1 MTTVE
6 VVTGER
12 LVGRLVVGDG
22 LRPVVEFTYD
32 RGWLSAG
39 YPIDPELPLSAA
51 PFVRGDSLFGAFA
64 DAGPDSWGRGL
75 LARSHPDRLLSE
87 ADYLLMVDDT
97 ARQGALR
104 FRDAEGR
111 WCSDRSPVPYV
122 DDLDVLRRAAHAAEE
137 ERGEPPRVIVAAGG
151 GTGGAR
157 PKAVLRD
164 DGALWIA
171 KFGSRHD
178 TIETEEAEHAVAVLG
193 RRAGLTMSETRLV
206 HDLAEPVLLSRRF
219 DRTGTERHAF
229 LSARTLLRAVVDPGR
244 ETFDYLEL
252 ADVLPEL
259 SARPTAD
266 LRELWRRVAFG
277 CLVQNTD
284 DHMRNH
290 AFVRV
295 GDGWRLSPAFDVN
308 TDPGLGLTSATSV
321 DGEAGPGKLEA
332 LVRSADY
339 FRLTEPAARTLLAEL
354 AEAVASSLDG
364 VLASFASTRTAERL
378 REIISARVGEAR

>member
-1 MTTVE
+1 MC
-6 VVTGER
+6 ER
-12 LVGRLVVGDG
+12 ERERESNAALL
-22 LRPVVEFTYD
+22 LLLLSHYD
-32 RGWLSAG
+32 DRW
-39 YPIDPELPLSAA
+39 
-51 PFVRGDSLFGAFA
+51 R
-64 DAGPDSWGRGL
+64 WGRSL
-75 LARSHPDRLLSE
+75 CKLLS
-87 ADYLLMVDDT
+87 
-97 ARQGALR
+97 
-104 FRDAEGR
+104 
-111 WCSDRSPVPYV
+111 
-122 DDLDVLRRAAHAAEE
+122 
-137 ERGEPPRVIVAAGG
+137 
-151 GTGGAR
+151 
-157 PKAVLRD
+157 
-164 DGALWIA
+164 
-171 KFGSRHD
+171 
-178 TIETEEAEHAVAVLG
+178 
-193 RRAGLTMSETRLV
+193 
-206 HDLAEPVLLSRRF
+206 SRRRRRPAGAAAF
-219 DRTGTERHAF
+219 REARASLDALSGGHAF

-266 LRELWRRVAFG
+266 LRELWRRIAFG

-354 AEAVASSLDG
+354 AESVASSLDG